1 VARPNPDE
9 APVTTT
15 FPFLNVFL
23 PSTDFVTVGL
33 EVAAVWARIARFLK
47 LCSLLNLNEE
57 DPCSDLIWSVMEA
70 PKRLESLKD
79 DEEAFNFASLRTE
92 KAEETKE
99 AA

>member
-1 VARPNPDE
+1 
-9 APVTTT
+9 
-15 FPFLNVFL
+15 
-23 PSTDFVTVGL
+23 
-33 EVAAVWARIARFLK
+33 
-47 LCSLLNLNEE
+47 
-57 DPCSDLIWSVMEA
+57 MEA